1 MVEMEVLLVVHME
14 EVEEVEPEVLVVMVV
29 VQLEVQV
36 E

>member
-1 MVEMEVLLVVHME
+1 MVEMEVILVVHME